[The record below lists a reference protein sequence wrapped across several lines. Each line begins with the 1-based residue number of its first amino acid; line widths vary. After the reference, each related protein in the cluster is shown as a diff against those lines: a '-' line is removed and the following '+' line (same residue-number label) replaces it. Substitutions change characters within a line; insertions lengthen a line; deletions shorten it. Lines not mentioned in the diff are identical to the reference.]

1 MLARCLNRR
10 LLADFIP
17 WISLGVMHLLLAVP
31 IEISTKISA
40 VVLVIGAL
48 IAVVG
53 TLARSKPVSD
63 VDVGCRDG
71 EI

>member
-1 MLARCLNRR
+1 
-10 LLADFIP
+10 
-17 WISLGVMHLLLAVP
+17 MHLLLAVP